1 MATEE
6 EFTLDDHIREREASD
21 ETFRAAR
28 ARHRERY
35 EYTRKLIEARLE
47 RKLTQ
52 EDLAK
57 ALGTTQ
63 SAVARLE
70 SGKFLPRTD
79 TLRRLA
85 DVLGVEIRFGP
96 KGRID
101 IERESLLPTTSG

>member
-1 MATEE
+1 MATSK
-6 EFTLDDHIREREASD
+6 EFTLEDHIREREASD
-21 ETFRAAR
+21 EAFRASR
-28 ARHRERY
+28 AGHKPRY
-35 EYTRKLIEARLE
+35 EYTRKLIEARLA

-52 EDLAK
+52 EELAR

-85 DVLGVEIRFGP
+85 DVLGVEILIGP
-96 KGRID
+96 GGRID
-101 IERESLLPTTSG
+101 IEREASFRNTV

>member
-1 MATEE
+1 MAPEK
-6 EFTLDDHIREREASD
+6 EFTLEDHIREREASD
-21 ETFRAAR
+21 EAFRAAR

-52 EDLAK
+52 EELAK

-70 SGKFLPRTD
+70 SGRFLPRTD

-85 DVLGVEIRFGP
+85 DVLGVEIRIGP

-101 IERESLLPTTSG
+101 IERAASLQTTP